1 MIVVPEAGKAN
12 AVPVAITSKP
22 VRRRRIGRR
31 SAIAAQKCDGV
42 PFDKA
47 SLARG
52 SGRVAN
58 TQPQERHGPDMV
70 ADKRLES
77 SLRLHDVGTSHDEP
91 SRGSTGVSADAP
103 GRRQVDV
110 VTTSQCDTC
119 EEAKDRPPVISGAG
133 ARCAAMLRQPAPQR
147 TSALG
152 RQRVG
157 SYPRNP
163 GATFRSVPCFADFP
177 EKIHPSF
184 RPVHI
189 AIAIGQNA
197 RAADAG
203 FDLAEKPVEANGVG
217 EAVSHGGIYRATTI
231 ACPGSSQPS
240 EQSRSGPDHAT
251 RVPEIRDNL
260 GRLER

>member
-1 MIVVPEAGKAN
+1 M
-12 AVPVAITSKP
+12 AVPPSGPPGPPGPAAA
-22 VRRRRIGRR
+22 GRPD
-31 SAIAAQKCDGV
+31 SWYAATAPGRE
-42 PFDKA
+42 PRPA
-47 SLARG
+47 LA
-52 SGRVAN
+52 GREA
-58 TQPQERHGPDMV
+58 
-70 ADKRLES
+70 ADVCV
-77 SLRLHDVGTSHDEP
+77 VGA
-91 SRGSTGVSADAP
+91 GFTGVSADAP

-119 EEAKDRPPVISGAG
+119 EVAKDRPPVISGAG

-152 RQRVG
+152 CQRVG

-177 EKIHPSF
+177 ERIHPSF

-203 FDLAEKPVEANGVG
+203 LKLAEKPVEANGVG
-217 EAVSHGGIYRATTI
+217 EAVSHGGIYRAMTI
-231 ACPGSSQPS
+231 ACPGSSEPS

-251 RVPEIRDNL
+251 RVPEIGDNL